1 MKLNLPNKLTVF
13 RIILIPF
20 FVLFIVYPVFGSDNL
35 TASRIVAAAI
45 FIIAAITDFFDGN
58 IARKRGL
65 VTTFG
70 KFMDPLA
77 DKFMIFGA
85 FVSICFSDYVLDF
98 GADSIIPSG
107 ILRHVVFWAT
117 LLVIFRE
124 LAITSMRLV
133 LSNNSAI
140 VVAANMLGKIK
151 TVTQFVSVII
161 ILLEPIAFPTGGIL
175 SLIFVIIM
183 AFFTVWSG
191 LNYLIHNWSSINTNK

>member
-1 MKLNLPNKLTVF
+1 MKNNWNLPNCLT
-13 RIILIPF
+13 ILRVI
-20 FVLFIVYPVFGSDNL
+20 FVPVFMLIVLLPPDLPVWRCVACAVFIAISL
-35 TASRIVAAAI
+35 T
-45 FIIAAITDFFDGN
+45 DMFDGK

-65 VTTFG
+65 VTDFG
-70 KFMDPLA
+70 KFLDPLA

-133 LSNNSAI
+133 LSNNSGI

-161 ILLEPIAFPTGGIL
+161 ILLETIAFPTGGIL